1 MNADA
6 MDPNRP
12 RVAAKARKR
21 AAKACLSCRARKV
34 RCDVSQR
41 GMPCMNCYLDN
52 DTCVV
57 ADRASRKPQQVS
69 IPPYEPSVNN
79 DASESRN
86 GYMASENDFDDDTFP
101 SSTQPQAQAPPAF
114 DMGQSSSVPG
124 FGNNVG
130 TTDRAHVPHAGTD
143 RHQSNMPNISS
154 LFPPTN
160 APWATET
167 GQRQGSTDITYS
179 YYPFLSINNLH
190 NLLPQDV
197 NYLESQGC
205 LRVPTPETLDEFVRQ
220 YFLHVHPL
228 MPVIN
233 EGDFWD
239 MYGQYG
245 FGGSGERMSLL
256 VFQSMLF
263 VACNFVSKEKVK
275 SLGFSSTRVA
285 RATLY
290 RRCKLL
296 YDFESESSMIYLA
309 QTAIMLSQWSPNFT
323 QAFKKANSTWLSAAI
338 QHAKNAEAH
347 HYSALPSFSPII
359 SPLQYKKQNVLKRL
373 WWCCIV
379 RDRILPI
386 GMRRSLKITRSH
398 FDFSSSPT
406 FGYRDM
412 ADEVERSQVYD
423 SATKKCLVEI
433 FVQIVDLCTVLTDL
447 IMMVFPLD
455 DSPGWGKKIGPDETL
470 KVREFKQALRR
481 WYTLTIQKFPMFGG
495 CGSPR
500 TAVSR
505 GKGHHHD
512 SVILYTNMM
521 YMYYHSSWVALSH
534 HEILQTAV
542 TAVSPNLTSNLRE
555 FSTIYEN
562 RQELQEAASGVT
574 ECLQELIQLKLA
586 RWLPISAV
594 PCTALPLVLHIIDV
608 KLSSFHRT
616 QPSPDEVVKQNRLG
630 VLVEAMKLYTPQ
642 YDGCDYVSETIRHI
656 MTLAQLDTPTPLP
669 ATSTTSTISNWTD
682 ILASQPGCYLR
693 LAMTMDL
700 SFAKGRLPEESDFP
714 ASLRGLFTAGRNPV
728 RALLR
733 GSPRMNPSINP
744 RFATPS
750 HHNMFSPPNSFS
762 VLGEHHHQ
770 QHLQQQRTPSASTF
784 IPPAPGTVHS
794 LSSDETESPTN
805 SLDEDGSAS
814 TRNAVTAARMNGTVS
829 GGDLVNRPYQDNMM
843 MLDNFTASDLEVEDI
858 AGEILAAQF
867 LRQSNSNDYGAF
879 GDATTTGNTTDSRSG
894 DDTEEANNNQ
904 DGQTVVAV
912 PHSGEEETT
921 MGGMEAWFDNAWGN
935 EGNEAPEDGG
945 DAARILRDTMSDG
958 GVECGA

>member
-1 MNADA
+1 
-6 MDPNRP
+6 MDPNKP
-12 RVAAKARKR
+12 RAAAKARKR

-69 IPPYEPSVNN
+69 MPPYEPNVN
-79 DASESRN
+79 DAPEAGN
-86 GYMASENDFDDDTFP
+86 GFVATDNDYDDDTFP
-101 SSTQPQAQAPPAF
+101 PTAQAQAQAPQAF
-114 DMGQSSSVPG
+114 NIVDRNQSDMSS
-124 FGNNVG
+124 
-130 TTDRAHVPHAGTD
+130 
-143 RHQSNMPNISS
+143 ISS
-154 LFPPTN
+154 LFPSTN
-160 APWATET
+160 AQWAEN
-167 GQRQGSTDITYS
+167 GQRPSSTDITYS
-179 YYPFLSINNLH
+179 YYPFLSVNNLH

-205 LRVPTPETLDEFVRQ
+205 LRVPTPEILDEFVRQ

-233 EGDFWD
+233 EGDFWE
-239 MYGQYG
+239 MYGQFG

-263 VACNFVSKEKVK
+263 VACNFVHKDKVK
-275 SLGFSSTRVA
+275 ALGFPSTRVA

-309 QTAIMLSQWSPNFT
+309 QTAIMLTQWSPNFT
-323 QAFKKANSTWLSAAI
+323 QAFKKSNSTWLSAAI

-379 RDRILPI
+379 RDRILPL

-398 FDFSSSPT
+398 FDFSSSPA

-423 SATKKCLVEI
+423 AATKKML
-433 FVQIVDLCTVLTDL
+433 DL

-455 DSPGWGKKIGPDETL
+455 DSPGWGKKIGPDETVG
-470 KVREFKQALRR
+470 VRECKQALRR
-481 WYTLTIQKFPMFGG
+481 WYSLTTQKFPMFGG
-495 CGSPR
+495 NGSPR
-500 TAVSR
+500 TNVTR

-534 HEILQTAV
+534 HEVLQTAV
-542 TAVSPNLTSNLRE
+542 KAVTPNLTSNLRE
-555 FSTIYEN
+555 FSSIYEN
-562 RQELQEAASGVT
+562 RHELQNAASGVT

-608 KLSSFHRT
+608 KLSSFRQGQT
-616 QPSPDEVVKQNRLG
+616 TPEELVKQNRLS
-630 VLVEAMKLYTPQ
+630 VLVEAMKTYTPQ

-733 GSPRMNPSINP
+733 GSPRISPSITP
-744 RFATPS
+744 SFATTS
-750 HHNMFSPPNSFS
+750 HHHLFSPPDSYTM
-762 VLGEHHHQ
+762 LGGDRHR
-770 QHLQQQRTPSASTF
+770 QQQRKHQASPTF

-794 LSSDETESPTN
+794 LSSDETESPA
-805 SLDEDGSAS
+805 SSMDDDGNINNNQVSSAHIS
-814 TRNAVTAARMNGTVS
+814 GTVRA
-829 GGDLVNRPYQDNMM
+829 GDLARPYHENMM

-867 LRQSNSNDYGAF
+867 LRQSNEYGLAAASIA
-879 GDATTTGNTTDSRSG
+879 DATTASTGGSHIEEVDGENQSG
-894 DDTEEANNNQ
+894 MSHSNNGEEAMM
-904 DGQTVVAV
+904 GAWRHGSITR
-912 PHSGEEETT
+912 GRTT
-921 MGGMEAWFDNAWGN
+921 ATWESRMVRRRPGYFGM
-935 EGNEAPEDGG
+935 P
-945 DAARILRDTMSDG
+945 
-958 GVECGA
+958 

>member
-1 MNADA
+1 MNVDA
-6 MDPNRP
+6 MDPNKP
-12 RVAAKARKR
+12 RAAAKARKR

-69 IPPYEPSVNN
+69 IPPYEPSVN
-79 DASESRN
+79 DASESSRN
-86 GYMASENDFDDDTFP
+86 GYAATENNFDDDTFP
-101 SSTQPQAQAPPAF
+101 STQAQAPPAF
-114 DMGQSSSVPG
+114 DAGQTSLPG
-124 FGNNVG
+124 FGNNAG
-130 TTDRAHVPHAGTD
+130 AQGRAHAPQAGVD
-143 RHQSNMPNISS
+143 RNQSNMSSRSS
-154 LFPPTN
+154 LFPPPN
-160 APWATET
+160 ASWAEN
-167 GQRQGSTDITYS
+167 GQRQSSADITYS

-205 LRVPTPETLDEFVRQ
+205 LRVPTPEVLDEFVRQ

-228 MPVIN
+228 MPVLN
-233 EGDFWD
+233 EGDFWE

-263 VACNFVSKEKVK
+263 VACNFVSKENIKP
-275 SLGFSSTRVA
+275 LGFSSTRVA

-347 HYSALPSFSPII
+347 HYSALPSFSPVM

-379 RDRILPI
+379 RDRILPL

-398 FDFSSSPT
+398 FDFSSSPA
-406 FGYRDM
+406 FGYKDM
-412 ADEVERSQVYD
+412 ADEVERSDVYD
-423 SATKKCLVEI
+423 SATKKYLIEI

-455 DSPGWGKKIGPDETL
+455 DSPGWGKKIGPDETV
-470 KVREFKQALRR
+470 KVRECKQALRR

-500 TAVSR
+500 TAVTR
-505 GKGHHHD
+505 GTGHHHE
-512 SVILYTNMM
+512 SAILYTNMM

-542 TAVSPNLTSNLRE
+542 TAVTPNLTSNLRE

-562 RQELQEAASGVT
+562 RHELQEAASGVT
-574 ECLQELIQLKLA
+574 KCLQELIQLKLA

-608 KLSSFHRT
+608 KLSSFRRS
-616 QPSPDEVVKQNRLG
+616 QPSPDELVKQNRLS
-630 VLVEAMKLYTPQ
+630 VLVEAMKTYTPQ

-669 ATSTTSTISNWTD
+669 TTSTTSTIANWTD

-733 GSPRMNPSINP
+733 GSPRMGPSVIP
-744 RFATPS
+744 GFAAAS
-750 HHNMFSPPNSFS
+750 HHQMFSPPNSYT
-762 VLGEHHHQ
+762 VLGEHYHQ
-770 QHLQQQRTPSASTF
+770 QQHQHQRQQTSSVSTF

-794 LSSDETESPTN
+794 LSSDETESPAN
-805 SLDEDGSAS
+805 SLDEDGSTI
-814 TRNAVTAARMNGTVS
+814 TRNAVSAAHMNGTMS
-829 GGDLVNRPYQDNMM
+829 GGDLVSRPYHGNMM
-843 MLDNFTASDLEVEDI
+843 MLDNFAASDLEVEDI

-867 LRQSNSNDYGAF
+867 LRQSNDYGSLVA
-879 GDATTTGNTTDSRSG
+879 GGGGSTTRGGSNVEVSQDEQAAGSNE
-894 DDTEEANNNQ
+894 DDEA
-904 DGQTVVAV
+904 
-912 PHSGEEETT
+912 T
-921 MGGMEAWFDNAWGN
+921 MGGMETWFDNAWGN
-935 EGNEAPEDGG
+935 EGDAGLEDN
-945 DAARILRDTMSDG
+945 DAARILRDAMGDG

>member
-1 MNADA
+1 
-6 MDPNRP
+6 MDPNKP
-12 RVAAKARKR
+12 RAAAKARKR
-21 AAKACLSCRARKV
+21 ATKACLSCRARKV

-79 DASESRN
+79 DSSESRN
-86 GYMASENDFDDDTFP
+86 GYQASENDYDDETFP
-101 SSTQPQAQAPPAF
+101 SSTQAQGQPPPAF
-114 DMGQSSSVPG
+114 DMGQASSIPG

-130 TTDRAHVPHAGTD
+130 TTNRAHVPHTGPD
-143 RHQSNMPNISS
+143 RHQSNMANLSS

-160 APWATET
+160 APWADN

-205 LRVPTPETLDEFVRQ
+205 LRVPTPETLDEFARQ

-433 FVQIVDLCTVLTDL
+433 FVQIVDLCTMLTDL

-470 KVREFKQALRR
+470 KVRECKQALRR

-500 TAVSR
+500 TAVTR

-608 KLSSFHRT
+608 KLSSFHRS
-616 QPSPDEVVKQNRLG
+616 QPSPEELVKQNRLG

-733 GSPRMNPSINP
+733 GSPRVNPSIIP
-744 RFATPS
+744 PFATSS
-750 HHNMFSPPNSFS
+750 HHNMFSPPNSFT

-770 QHLQQQRTPSASTF
+770 QLQQHQRAPAASTF

-805 SLDEDGSAS
+805 SLDEDGSVS
-814 TRNAVTAARMNGTVS
+814 THNAVSAARMNGTMS
-829 GGDLVNRPYQDNMM
+829 GGDLVNRPYHENMM

-867 LRQSNSNDYGAF
+867 LRQSNDYGAF
-879 GDATTTGNTTDSRSG
+879 STPTGSTATRGAS
-894 DDTEEANNNQ
+894 DDEVVNNQ
-904 DGQTVVAV
+904 GNNQ
-912 PHSGEEETT
+912 PGLSNSGEEETA
-921 MGGMEAWFDNAWGN
+921 MGGMETWFDNAWGN
-935 EGNEAPEDGG
+935 EGDAAPEDGG
-945 DAARILRDTMSDG
+945 DAARILRDSMRDG
-958 GVECGA
+958 SVECGA

>member
-1 MNADA
+1 
-6 MDPNRP
+6 MDPNKP
-12 RVAAKARKR
+12 RAAAKARKR

-79 DASESRN
+79 DASESNN
-86 GYMASENDFDDDTFP
+86 GYMAADNDYDDDTLP
-101 SSTQPQAQAPPAF
+101 STTQPQAPPAF
-114 DMGQSSSVPG
+114 DIGQTAVPG
-124 FGNNVG
+124 FEPNIP
-130 TTDRAHVPHAGTD
+130 TPDRTHAPHTGVD
-143 RHQSNMPNISS
+143 RNQPDMSGISS
-154 LFPPTN
+154 LFPSTN
-160 APWATET
+160 AQWAEN
-167 GQRQGSTDITYS
+167 GQRPSSTDITYS

-205 LRVPTPETLDEFVRQ
+205 LRVPTPEILDEFVRQ

-233 EGDFWD
+233 EGDFWE
-239 MYGQYG
+239 MYGQFG

-275 SLGFSSTRVA
+275 SLGFPSTRVA

-309 QTAIMLSQWSPNFT
+309 QTAIMLTQWSPNFT
-323 QAFKKANSTWLSAAI
+323 QAFKKSNSTWLSAAI

-347 HYSALPSFSPII
+347 HYSALPTFSPII
-359 SPLQYKKQNVLKRL
+359 NPLQYKKQNVLKRL

-379 RDRILPI
+379 RDRILPL

-398 FDFSSSPT
+398 FDFSSSPA

-412 ADEVERSQVYD
+412 ADEVERSHVYD
-423 SATKKCLVEI
+423 PATKKCLVEM
-433 FVQIVDLCTVLTDL
+433 FVQIVELCSVLTDL

-455 DSPGWGKKIGPDETL
+455 DSPGWGKKIGPDETV
-470 KVREFKQALRR
+470 KVRECKQALRR
-481 WYTLTIQKFPMFGG
+481 WYSSTTQKFPMFGG
-495 CGSPR
+495 CSSPR
-500 TAVSR
+500 TNVTR

-542 TAVSPNLTSNLRE
+542 TAVTPNLTSNLRE
-555 FSTIYEN
+555 FSSIYEN
-562 RQELQEAASGVT
+562 RHELQNAASGVT

-608 KLSSFHRT
+608 KLSSFRQNKT
-616 QPSPDEVVKQNRLG
+616 SPEELVKQNRLN
-630 VLVEAMKLYTPQ
+630 VLVEAMKTYTPQ

-669 ATSTTSTISNWTD
+669 AASTTSTISNWTD

-733 GSPRMNPSINP
+733 GSPRMRPSTIP
-744 RFATPS
+744 SFMSTS
-750 HHNMFSPPNSFS
+750 HHQMFSPPNSYAMPG
-762 VLGEHHHQ
+762 GEHRQQQQHQ
-770 QHLQQQRTPSASTF
+770 QHSSPAPTF
-784 IPPAPGTVHS
+784 VPLEPGTVRS
-794 LSSDETESPTN
+794 ISSDETNSSPSS
-805 SLDEDGSAS
+805 SLDEDGSIGNQVS
-814 TRNAVTAARMNGTVS
+814 TAHMNGTVC
-829 GGDLVNRPYQDNMM
+829 GGDLVRPYHESMM
-843 MLDNFTASDLEVEDI
+843 MLDNFTASDFEVGDI

-867 LRQSNSNDYGAF
+867 LRQSNNYGPAAAVAAATAASAAMRGSSAEENDHDDQRTEFHNGQR
-879 GDATTTGNTTDSRSG
+879 TGFHDG
-894 DDTEEANNNQ
+894 GEEAI
-904 DGQTVVAV
+904 
-912 PHSGEEETT
+912 
-921 MGGMEAWFDNAWGN
+921 MGGMETWFDNAWAT
-935 EGNEAPEDGG
+935 EADAGGHEDG
-945 DAARILRDTMSDG
+945 DAARVLRDAMSDG